1 MQFDPT
7 SAQEKKLVEL
17 LAKAKREP
25 KYEANFEANFLRDFQ
40 VKQTQESVKQSTMMG
55 FTERLQQ
62 ALNGFSGWNWI
73 YGSMA
78 VITLCAV
85 IAIVNNTP
93 EEGTDNLV
101 NSSSTSTEQMAAP
114 QLVSVS
120 NESVQEDSV
129 VEETTPFV
137 DEKEKEK
144 SERSN

>member
-25 KYEANFEANFLRDFQ
+25 KYETNFEANFLRDFQ
-40 VKQTQESVKQSTMMG
+40 VKQTQESVKQSTTLS

-101 NSSSTSTEQMAAP
+101 NSSSASTEQMAAP

-137 DEKEKEK
+137 NEKEEEK